1 MRFVSGLFLW
11 RTSTI
16 SVSLGSFFLGFSGF
30 LKKNPPVFS
39 LEYSAVHDLGTELQ
53 KRLEESQQLV
63 CQCSLHSPLFLN
75 PHCPQL
81 YPLVQTHTVFISYV
95 FCQFPIRM
103 EGVGSNCCLNR
114 LSTSLP
120 VWIYGFSFY
129 PGVRSPVV
137 TISRCLCCKS
147 GRFSAVQGLLLVL
160 YPFSKFQSR
169 RFLFHFCLFEGINA
183 LQIDLFDI
191 FFSGIFGRSE
201 CKHRDGS
208 TLSSLLGSPYFSDS
222 SW

>member
-1 MRFVSGLFLW
+1 MRFVAGLFLW

-120 VWIYGFSFY
+120 VWSYGFSFY

-160 YPFSKFQSR
+160 YPFSKFQSH